1 MLKIKVSHKQKIA
14 MIVDTYFIDKIHAN
28 LKKKIFDPYGFKNLI
43 I

>member
-28 LKKKIFDPYGFKNLI
+28 LKKKFSILMDLKT
-43 I
+43 